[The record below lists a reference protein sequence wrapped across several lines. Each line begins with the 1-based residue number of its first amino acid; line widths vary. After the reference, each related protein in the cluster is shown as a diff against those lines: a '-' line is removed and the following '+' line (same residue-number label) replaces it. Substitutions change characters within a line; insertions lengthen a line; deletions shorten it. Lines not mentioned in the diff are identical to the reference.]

1 MPEVSRGERFSLAR
15 DERSL
20 PFGRAPEL
28 LRDGRGSVVGRPED
42 DLWVTRDGMGVPRV
56 VILTAA
62 LVEYRTVQEF
72 LTRPENESSASGA
85 PYTVGYLGVEAGEW
99 EVWVTCIGQGNI
111 AAALQ
116 ASHAVQELRP
126 ELIAFVGTAG
136 SLKSDVR
143 LGDVVYATKV
153 YGYESG
159 KQTDHGL
166 LGRPSIEVTDPHT
179 TQLAFR
185 VAAQRSWLR
194 KVPDHGLEGP
204 TPEAHVAPI
213 AAGEKI
219 HTGNRSAQYDYLRQT
234 FDDAHAVEMEGLGFL
249 SGAAFWP
256 AGTKAVV
263 VRGVSDRLVD
273 KAPGQDAVMQPT
285 ACRHAMAL
293 LWELLE
299 NCWPKADAM
308 WSRIAAPP
316 GVRRAAPNPHTFVG
330 LPSKNGSATLMR
342 REDIPALDLVGEV
355 VDGRYRL
362 LREVGRGSLNVVWE
376 AEEFAFGGSLGRVAV
391 KLQPPQTDKR
401 YVYFSREAAI
411 MAQLDSPSLLP
422 YRCAGTQRDGKL
434 AGWNYI
440 CTALAE
446 LSLRDLVNEQP
457 LQGSELVSMMRD
469 VAAGLLELHKQR
481 LVHGDIKPANILR
494 LGERWVIGDFGLTQ
508 KTGAHEPEGTIGY
521 MAPERFGGTVT
532 TKNDVYS
539 FAVTAVVAGSGL
551 TRSDERTLDNTQ
563 YQVLRFLA
571 TNVPDP
577 PAFRDSIFP
586 PPVSALIH
594 WSLRPEPAERPSM
607 QDALDFLNE
616 DYDG

>member
-1 MPEVSRGERFSLAR
+1 MAH
-15 DERSL
+15 DERAL
-20 PFGRAPEL
+20 PFGRAPGL
-28 LRDGRGSVVGRPED
+28 LRDGRGSAIGRAED
-42 DLWVTRDGMGVPRV
+42 DLWVARDGLGVPRV

-62 LVEYRTVQEF
+62 LAEYRAVQEF
-72 LTRPENESSASGA
+72 LTRPTNESSASGA
-85 PYTVGYLGVEAGEW
+85 PYTVGSLTVEAGDW

-111 AAALQ
+111 GAALQ

-153 YGYESG
+153 YGYESA
-159 KQTDHGL
+159 KLTDQGP
-166 LGRPSIEVTDPHT
+166 LGRPSIEVTDPLT

-194 KVPDHGLEGP
+194 KVPQSEAGGP

-219 HTGNRSAQYDYLRQT
+219 HAGNRSAQYDYLRKA

-299 NCWPKADAM
+299 SCWPKADDVWARLNM
-308 WSRIAAPP
+308 SDAP
-316 GVRRAAPNPHTFVG
+316 RRVAPNPHTFVG
-330 LPSKNGSATLMR
+330 LASEGGAATIMR

-411 MAQLDSPSLLP
+411 MARLDSPSLLP
-422 YRCAGTQRDGKL
+422 YRCAGTQRDGRL
-434 AGWNYI
+434 AGWSYI

-457 LQGSELVSMMRD
+457 LQGSELTSMMRD
-469 VAAGLLELHKQR
+469 VADGLLELHKQR

-551 TRSDERTLDNTQ
+551 TRSDERTLDSTHN
-563 YQVLRFLA
+563 QVLRFLA
-571 TNVPDP
+571 TNVPEP
-577 PAFRDSIFP
+577 PNFRDSMFP
-586 PPVSALIH
+586 PPVSEIVQR
-594 WSLRPEPAERPSM
+594 SLRADPAERPSI
-607 QDALDFLNE
+607 QDVLGVLHQNHDRWSWS
-616 DYDG
+616 D